1 MQRYR
6 SAAAEAEVL
15 GDLDRAR
22 EYYGVAAGAEAVTQ
36 RRVAAKWEHAAAA
49 GIDAGPEMG
58 GVEEG
63 NEQGAG
69 LRLCVDE
76 NGVEWESI

>member
-1 MQRYR
+1 MGAR
-6 SAAAEAEVL
+6 SCS
-15 GDLDRAR
+15 R
-22 EYYGVAAGAEAVTQ
+22 
-36 RRVAAKWEHAAAA
+36 H
-49 GIDAGPEMG
+49 DAGPEMG

-76 NGVEWESI
+76 NGVEWENI